1 MIRYPSLPVKSGGT
15 PVKRSIL
22 IGIVGAAI
30 AGVAAVATAMN
41 PAPADAGPVVTVYK
55 TPT

>member
-1 MIRYPSLPVKSGGT
+1 MIREQFPPVNPGEAS
-15 PVKRSIL
+15 VKRSIL
-22 IGIVGAAI
+22 IGIAGAAI
-30 AGVAAVATAMN
+30 AGVAAIATAVT